1 MIGRDAKQIE
11 QELSSADVPIS
22 HAESMDEAVNT
33 AMSLASAGDVVLMSP
48 ACASMDMFSNY
59 MQRGAAFA
67 DAVQELALEYGEI

>member
-1 MIGRDAKQIE
+1 
-11 QELSSADVPIS
+11 
-22 HAESMDEAVNT
+22 MDEAVNT